1 MKNKDLAVKNY
12 KTFCSYE
19 GSQFI
24 ASEFALEIILDLTA
38 NFKVKSILELGLGIG
53 SISDTV
59 LQFSK
64 INNHEITYFGTEKNE
79 FCLQALKENVA
90 DYDRID
96 LYPELNKITNKKF
109 DLIIIDGSDNA
120 LKDIVDYCKKST
132 IVFIEG
138 DRLAQTQT
146 VLELFPHHKYV
157 DIITLNRNKP
167 YAHIEKCHSSS
178 YVGGGKLIFINP
190 TLAMNLFWMK
200 EKLATFA
207 KRKLRNYNSK

>member
-1 MKNKDLAVKNY
+1 MKNKDLAVTNY
-12 KTFCSYE
+12 KTFCSHE

-24 ASEFALEIILDLTA
+24 ASEFALEIILDLIVKF
-38 NFKVKSILELGLGIG
+38 NVKSILELGLGIG

-64 INNHEITYFGTEKNE
+64 INKHEISYFGTEKNE
-79 FCLQALKENVA
+79 FCLKALKDYVA
-90 DYDRID
+90 DYNRIE
-96 LYPELNKITNKKF
+96 LYPELSQIKNKKF

-120 LKDIVDYCKKST
+120 LKDIVEYCKENT

-138 DRLAQTQT
+138 DRGDQTQT
-146 VLELFPHHKYV
+146 VLELFPKHKYV
-157 DIITLNRNKP
+157 HIISLNRNKP
-167 YAHIEKCHSSS
+167 YAHVDTCHSNS

-200 EKLATFA
+200 EKLANFV
-207 KRKLRNYNSK
+207 KGKQRKYHIK